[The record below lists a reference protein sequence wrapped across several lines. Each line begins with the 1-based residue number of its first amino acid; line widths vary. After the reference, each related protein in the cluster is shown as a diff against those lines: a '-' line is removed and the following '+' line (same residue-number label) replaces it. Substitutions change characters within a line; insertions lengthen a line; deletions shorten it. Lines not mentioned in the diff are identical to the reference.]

1 VTVRRYGVSV
11 LAAEQARMATAAP
24 AVRIVAV
31 EAIPVALPLRR
42 PLGFASGTIETAH
55 NVLVRIHSDAGIVGC
70 AEAQPRPYT
79 YGETQESIV
88 RAVREWF
95 APRLEGLD
103 PVAAERARLRCA
115 GLAGN
120 HCARGAVEV
129 ALADLAGRLLGI
141 PCATLLGGAADSV
154 AVASMLSFGEPAA
167 MAAEAAEL
175 HERYGIATF
184 KAKVGR
190 DPRIDIAAIAA
201 VRRAVPDATLYVDA
215 NRGWTLDQARAAG
228 DALIE
233 LGVSAIEEPID
244 LADEAGRRTLAASWS
259 VPLAGD
265 ESCLSLPDVAREL
278 AGAVSRVSIKVAR
291 TAFAE
296 SRDILAH
303 CRALGVEAVVGSQYE
318 GALGAWASIAF
329 AAGSAELC
337 GRPAEA
343 ANFLD
348 LAADLV
354 SPPRIFGGRVSV
366 PATPGLGP
374 AVDLDALAHY
384 RTDG

>member
-1 VTVRRYGVSV
+1 LGLVSIPATN
-11 LAAEQARMATAAP
+11 LARLATAAP
-24 AVRIVAV
+24 AVRVTAV

-42 PLGFASGTIETAH
+42 PLSFASGAIETAD
-55 NVLVRIHSDAGIVGC
+55 NVLVRIHSDVGVVGC

-88 RAVREWF
+88 GAIREWF
-95 APRLEGLD
+95 TPRLEGCD
-103 PVAAERARLRCA
+103 PLALERARLRCE
-115 GLAGN
+115 GLEGN

-129 ALADLAGRLLGI
+129 ALADLAGQLLGI
-141 PCATLLGGAADSV
+141 PCAILLGGAADSV
-154 AVASMLSFGEPAA
+154 SVASMLSFSEPAA
-167 MAAEAAEL
+167 MAEEAAEL
-175 HERYGIATF
+175 HERYGIDAF

-190 DPRIDIAAIAA
+190 DPRLDAEAIAAI
-201 VRRAVPDATLYVDA
+201 RRALPDATLYVDA
-215 NRGWTLDQARAAG
+215 NRGWTFDQAREAG
-228 DALIE
+228 DALIA

-244 LADEAGRRTLAASWS
+244 LRDDAGRRALAESWS

-265 ESCLSLPDVAREL
+265 ESCLRLRDVAREL
-278 AGAVSRVSIKVAR
+278 TGAVSRVSIKVAR

-296 SRDILAH
+296 SREILAH
-303 CRALGVEAVVGSQYE
+303 CRAVGAEAVVGSQYE

-329 AAGSAELC
+329 AASSGELC
-337 GRPAEA
+337 RRPAEA

-354 SPPRIFGGRVSV
+354 EPPQIVGGRVSV
-366 PATPGLGP
+366 PTAPGLGVT
-374 AVDLDALAHY
+374 VDPDALAHY